1 MKQENLASGY
11 IKLYRAI
18 TQHPIFSAPQATY
31 FKIWTFLILNA
42 AWRAHPV
49 YLGGPIVP
57 RGGLFIGARK
67 LSEECNVPYH
77 VTRLCLD
84 RLVKEGM
91 IEILAQKAAHLGSL
105 ITITNYETYQSDN
118 EQDGAL
124 SGAAA
129 AQRRRSGG
137 AAAAQSEE
145 GKEGKEGKKEHLPD
159 GQEFSLASSAPE
171 EPHGKRAAN
180 HTNLSESADFLE
192 FYATYPRH
200 KGREAAWR
208 AYRAAIKTPQQ
219 HTEMMAGLREALPD
233 FLPRDPKFIPY
244 PSTWLNQ
251 KRWFDSQP
259 VNCALAPSAVPQ
271 GHSPD
276 EPGYDEDLD
285 WRVMGSKANLEAM
298 RRRD

>member
-129 AQRRRSGG
+129 AQRRRN
-137 AAAAQSEE
+137 QKKVKKVKKVKKNTCPM
-145 GKEGKEGKKEHLPD
+145 GK
-159 GQEFSLASSAPE
+159 SSAWRHPRR
-171 EPHGKRAAN
+171 KN
-180 HTNLSESADFLE
+180 HTGNARPTTRTCPSPQTSWNSM
-192 FYATYPRH
+192 PRTH
-200 KGREAAWR
+200 GTRVARPPGAHIAPR
-208 AYRAAIKTPQQ
+208 SRHHSSTP
-219 HTEMMAGLREALPD
+219 
-233 FLPRDPKFIPY
+233 K
-244 PSTWLNQ
+244 
-251 KRWFDSQP
+251 
-259 VNCALAPSAVPQ
+259 
-271 GHSPD
+271 
-276 EPGYDEDLD
+276 
-285 WRVMGSKANLEAM
+285 
-298 RRRD
+298 